1 MKNFYA
7 SVLLI
12 FSCITLT
19 VAQNNNITE
28 SNPFPTLS
36 TLTSWAA
43 YNSQPKFDLEIRN
56 LGFKFEEKIAA
67 GATTSFTYIRK
78 TKVNEIN
85 YTDRIVYKIAND
97 NSASIISLVTAS
109 TDLVRFYTPQLTNYK
124 IGKCETEMAKDSKTT
139 CSCYES
145 ANFSIDLC
153 DERVKLS
160 MGDGNKYFL
169 SVTKK

>member
-1 MKNFYA
+1 MKLFYTT
-7 SVLLI
+7 LFFI
-12 FSCITLT
+12 FSCISISS
-19 VAQNNNITE
+19 AQNNNITD

-36 TLTSWAA
+36 SLTTWAA
-43 YNSQPKFDLEIRN
+43 LNSQPKFDLEIRN
-56 LGFKFEEKIAA
+56 LGFKFEEKTS
-67 GATTSFTYIRK
+67 GTDATSYVYIRK
-78 TKVNEIN
+78 TAVNSVN

-97 NSASIISLVTAS
+97 YSASIISLVTAS
-109 TDLVRFYTPQLTNYK
+109 TDLVRFYSPQLTSYK
-124 IGKCETEMAKDSKTT
+124 SNKCDNEMSKDSKTT

-145 ANFSIDLC
+145 ANYSIDLC